1 MTADSAGTSR
11 LCSRSFSSDP
21 VKLAVGPP
29 VILIRRAPSIF
40 APPLKLMFEVQLG
53 FIVKSILNLDLSEG
67 EANMLQ
73 QIDSDVGSKTSGGR

>member
-1 MTADSAGTSR
+1 
-11 LCSRSFSSDP
+11 
-21 VKLAVGPP
+21 
-29 VILIRRAPSIF
+29 
-40 APPLKLMFEVQLG
+40 MFEVQLG